1 MRYSQVGKTGLQVST
16 LGLGTLTWGQ
26 DTDIHEA
33 ADMLDT
39 YISAGGNLLECSAW
53 YGSGAA
59 LDALGKL
66 LARDD
71 IDRTSLNLVISPFG
85 VPDSATGRY
94 LPGRGWL
101 LTSLDSA
108 LQVLGTDY
116 LDVWNIPGSLL
127 GRIRMEELT
136 QTIATAVSSGKVR
149 YVSCSGAPAWMI
161 ARLHTLLET
170 QNLEVAA
177 LSSPYSLLSRGA
189 EEEYFDMT
197 KSLGIGFFA
206 VSVLAAGVLT
216 GKYRVNTPPDSRGA
230 SPLLSFTVEP
240 YLKRDYLGTVD
251 ALAAAA
257 EGLNKTAAQLA
268 LNWSWRNPAVSCAI
282 TGPRT
287 SAQLNQ
293 LLDAADSDVPH
304 QIAHALDQVS

>member
-1 MRYSQVGKTGLQVST
+1 MRYSQVGKTGLQVSM

-33 ADMLDT
+33 ADMLDA

-59 LDALGKL
+59 LAALGQL
-66 LARDD
+66 LARDG
-71 IDRTSLNLVISPFG
+71 IDRSRLNLVISPFG
-85 VPDSATGRY
+85 APDSATGRY
-94 LPGRGWL
+94 LPGRGQL

-108 LQVLGTDY
+108 LKVLGTDY

-136 QTIATAVSSGKVR
+136 QTIATAVNSGKVR
-149 YVSCSGAPAWMI
+149 YVSCSGASAWMI
-161 ARLHTLLET
+161 ARLHTLLELE
-170 QNLEVAA
+170 NLEVAA

-197 KSLGIGFFA
+197 QSLGIGFFA

-251 ALAAAA
+251 ALTAAA